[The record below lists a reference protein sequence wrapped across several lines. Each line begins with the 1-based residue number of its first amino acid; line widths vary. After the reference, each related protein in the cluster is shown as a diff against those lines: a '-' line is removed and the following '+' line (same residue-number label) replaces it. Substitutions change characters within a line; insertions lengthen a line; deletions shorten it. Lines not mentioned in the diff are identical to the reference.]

1 MSDRPRR
8 TSRGTTDASPA
19 KEAAEPPAKK
29 AKAEPKGK
37 GKAAKASVFTDL
49 DVLCVNS
56 IRALG
61 AELPTL
67 ANSGHPGAPIGMAP
81 IAHVLWTHFMSFDSS
96 DAKWPNRDRFIL
108 SNGHACA
115 LNYVMLHLLG
125 YNVTKADLKQF
136 RKVGSITPGHPEVG
150 HTDGIEVTTGP
161 LGQVRLALPRFNN
174 PSAVG
179 ARRSAYRLVR
189 ACGACRVSPTASAW
203 RSLR

>member
-1 MSDRPRR
+1 MMDRPRR
-8 TSRGTTDASPA
+8 SSRGTTDSSPA
-19 KEAAEPPAKK
+19 KERSEPPTKK
-29 AKAEPKGK
+29 AKAGK
-37 GKAAKASVFTDL
+37 GAKTSVFKDF

-61 AELPTL
+61 AEMPTL

-81 IAHVLWTHFMSFDSS
+81 IAHVLWTHFMAFDSS

-115 LNYVMLHLLG
+115 LNYAMLHLLG

-161 LGQVRLALPRFNN
+161 LGQGLANGVGMAIAQAHLAAHFNKPVNLN
-174 PSAVG
+174 PKRENSE
-179 ARRSAYRLVR
+179 
-189 ACGACRVSPTASAW
+189 P
-203 RSLR
+203 